1 MAAWSKE
8 KEATCMVKVTS
19 SRVNK
24 DLGQWSLSWTVPWVV
39 ATALN
44 VDVNLEDGEVSVS
57 K

>member
-44 VDVNLEDGEVSVS
+44 VDVNPEDGEVSVS